1 MSKKIDTTRR
11 NLIKGGVVTLLTLL
25 IQPKI
30 FADGLTDL
38 INQDNKNQVIAVRLW
53 PSSVYTRLTLES
65 ENELDATYTIN
76 GNNVYLTIKN
86 ARLNAILQKL
96 SSKVLKED
104 PIVKSIKVNNDNTND
119 ISVIISLKQNTSI
132 QTKHIPPINLD
143 EVSYKYRYVIDMYP
157 NKDSSTSDAQLND
170 DLLAVLQLN
179 PKKDE
184 NLSDDVITKIANSR
198 DLPYSEFKQPRVVS
212 GKNKARLLIVLDPGH
227 GGEDPGAIG
236 VTGTK
241 EKHVVLDIGKRLYD
255 LINQTDYMTAKLTR
269 NDDIFIPLGT
279 RVAIARR
286 AHADM
291 FLSIHADAFIT
302 PNAKGSS
309 VFILSERGAT
319 STFARWLA
327 KTQNNS
333 DLIGGMSFKTKDVS
347 LNKVL
352 LDMTQSWSLGKS
364 DKLAKTL
371 LTSLSNLAKLHNGHV
386 EKAAFA
392 VLKAPDIPSVLIETA
407 FISNPIEEAKL
418 KTADFRQ
425 KMAETI
431 FSGVSEFAKN
441 ILYV

>member
-1 MSKKIDTTRR
+1 MSKAIDTKRR
-11 NLIKGGVVTLLTLL
+11 SIIKGGVVTLVTLL
-25 IQPKI
+25 IQPQVVL
-30 FADGLTDL
+30 ADELTDL
-38 INQDNKNQVIAVRLW
+38 INQDNKNQIIAVRLW

-65 ENELDATYTIN
+65 ENYLDATYTIN
-76 GNNVYLTIKN
+76 GNNIYLTIKN
-86 ARLNAILQKL
+86 ATLNAILQKL
-96 SSKVLKED
+96 SSKILSED
-104 PIVKSIKVNNDNTND
+104 PIVKNIKVNNDNTND
-119 ISVIISLKQNTSI
+119 ILVTIGLKQNTLV

-143 EVSYKYRYVIDMYP
+143 EVNYKYRYVIDMYP
-157 NKDSSTSDAQLND
+157 NSTTDDQLND

-179 PKKDE
+179 PKNNE
-184 NLSDDVITKIANSR
+184 RPSDDAIAKLAIGR
-198 DLPYSEFKQPRVVS
+198 DLPYPELKQAHVVS
-212 GKNKARLLIVLDPGH
+212 DKKKGKVLILLDPGH

-236 VTGTK
+236 ATGTK
-241 EKHVVLDIGKRLYD
+241 EKHVVLDIAKRLYA

-286 AHADM
+286 ARADM

-327 KTQNNS
+327 KTQNNA

-371 LTSLSNLAKLHNGHV
+371 LTSLANLAKLHNGHV

-407 FISNPIEEAKL
+407 FISNPYEESKL
-418 KTADFRQ
+418 KTGDFRQ

-431 FSGVSEFAKN
+431 FNGVSEFAKN
-441 ILYV
+441 ILYS